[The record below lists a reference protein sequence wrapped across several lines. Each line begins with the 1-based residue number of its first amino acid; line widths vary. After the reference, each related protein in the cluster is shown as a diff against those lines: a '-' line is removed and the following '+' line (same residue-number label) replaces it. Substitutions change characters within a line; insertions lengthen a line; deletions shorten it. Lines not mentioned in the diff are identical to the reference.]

1 MVAQT
6 AVVEKSLV
14 ASKPVTR
21 VRRWNRTAGRYEWA
35 VVTQQQIEATR
46 RREQYVAAFNPC
58 DVA

>member
-1 MVAQT
+1 MIAQNT
-6 AVVEKSLV
+6 PLVNPVVKQQ
-14 ASKPVTR
+14 PVTR